1 MAIKIQGDKEHYEN
15 TDAVSWEQI
24 RQYLIWNLVG
34 DGGRVG
40 QKQFWKESDIRAGL
54 AYLVMGVT
62 VVIKAETRH
71 NLRCQC
77 LLKDE
82 TGHTLH

>member
-15 TDAVSWEQI
+15 TDGVSLEQI

-40 QKQFWKESDIRAGL
+40 QK
-54 AYLVMGVT
+54 
-62 VVIKAETRH
+62 
-71 NLRCQC
+71 
-77 LLKDE
+77 
-82 TGHTLH
+82 